1 MATRQTGMDE
11 RKHRGCQICELCVE
25 WESIQG
31 LKKKKKQELDRLALE
46 VLVGNL
52 RLSRCFLG
60 KARRWIGLR

>member
-11 RKHRGCQICELCVE
+11 RKHRGCQISEFCVE

-31 LKKKKKQELDRLALE
+31 LSKKKQELDRLALE

-52 RLSRCFLG
+52 RLSGRFLG